1 MSTDR
6 SPLNP
11 NWERASDYASALARA
26 SGHVPTDDVEWETF
40 HTRLADRAELSLAR
54 LRYPRLARAHAGRG
68 VELPIRPAAALAWW
82 EHAARWSRLTVT
94 GSIAAGVALVM
105 IVRASPKESADA
117 IVVSAV
123 TAADPSDRTRAA
135 FDSAVIGRSSAWT
148 IDSALLPSAADLLI
162 PLGRRARQ

>member
-54 LRYPRLARAHAGRG
+54 LRYPHLARVRAGRR
-68 VELPIRPAAALAWW
+68 VELPVTPAAAHAWW

-105 IVRASPKESADA
+105 VVRASPKESPDT

-123 TAADPSDRTRAA
+123 TAAEPSDRTRAA
-135 FDSAVIGRSSAWT
+135 FDSAVIGRTSAWT